1 MAGDA
6 GGVRDWSS
14 REFTVIRKDLLGLG
28 RPPTQDELYP
38 LGLLEFGLFGL
49 PSPTPFQNRV
59 GKRVPTEVGRAVRE
73 CRCPRLWSLGPR
85 RRREQDIST

>member
-49 PSPTPFQNRV
+49 PSPTPFQKSCR
-59 GKRVPTEVGRAVRE
+59 EARADRSRE
-73 CRCPRLWSLGPR
+73 GGA
-85 RRREQDIST
+85 